1 MPGFFIA
8 TISRCRRRNKTTYC
22 CANNYIPKFTF
33 IVRPHNG
40 VVFAVCEHV
49 VTENALVQLPISID
63 EATGLRIVIPWLQI
77 VELALVRLTIATI
90 TNLPSIPAAVNLV
103 TEQIGI
109 CLSALF

>member
-1 MPGFFIA
+1 M
-8 TISRCRRRNKTTYC
+8 
-22 CANNYIPKFTF
+22 IPCLTS
-33 IVRPHNG
+33 G
-40 VVFAVCEHV
+40 VGSIYRVVLAIGEHII
-49 VTENALVQLPISID
+49 TENALVQLPISID